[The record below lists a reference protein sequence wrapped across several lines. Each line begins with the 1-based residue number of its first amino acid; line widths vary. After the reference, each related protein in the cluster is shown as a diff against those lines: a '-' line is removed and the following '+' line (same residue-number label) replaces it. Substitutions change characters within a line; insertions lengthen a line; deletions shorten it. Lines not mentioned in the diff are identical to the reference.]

1 MKRIIFS
8 LITLMSISML
18 SCNKE
23 DGLKKIMTK
32 VELNKQEASLKAN
45 TSLQLTAKQAGL
57 ETKATDFNWESSDK
71 TIAEVSETGLVKAL
85 KDGETTIIVT
95 APNQSKDTC
104 KIIVTNILSE
114 NVILNKAKL
123 NLKIETNSLL
133 VARVEGKD
141 YKSTDYTWESS
152 DKTIIIVTE
161 EGLVKAV
168 KEGHAIIT
176 VKAPNKT
183 SATCDVIVTNELI
196 LITGFNIDSTEKDIT
211 IGDIKTLTTNI
222 LPHNATNQNVV
233 WKSSANEIATINSK
247 GILTAIKEGSVI
259 ITATI
264 AEENKTASLTFNVYT
279 GAIEITKITMA
290 ISEVVMDLENFTEK
304 YLIVYYTPTTAT
316 DKTIKWKSSNTIVAE
331 VTLGKVVAKTPGEAI
346 ITATTKNG
354 ITTSCKIIVK
364 KPATTK
370 KRFMIAP
377 AITLTKKSGKYLN
390 FVKFHE
396 EDTKKEIVWTISAT
410 DKVDF
415 KRDADGNVDTG
426 DGCPILILKDAA
438 NTGDKATVTATMD
451 GKTSECLVSVNK
463 ESDYFPVTGIK
474 TNPAFVRMS
483 KPKLRQYFFKFDKQ
497 TNEAGRRFY
506 PTNTKVHCYIFDDTI
521 VKANEKGDLTGLK
534 VGTTK
539 ALVWSDDAG
548 YGAFIE
554 IEVEQ

>member
-1 MKRIIFS
+1 
-8 LITLMSISML
+8 ML

-57 ETKATDFNWESSDK
+57 ETKATDFNWKSSDK
-71 TIAEVSETGLVKAL
+71 AIAEVSETGLVKAL
-85 KDGETTIIVT
+85 KEGETTIIVT

-104 KIIVTNILSE
+104 KIIVTNVLLQ

-133 VARVEGKD
+133 VARVEGED
-141 YKSTDYTWESS
+141 FESTDYTWESS

-161 EGLVKAV
+161 EGLVKAI

-183 SATCDVIVTNELI
+183 SATCDVTVTNDI
-196 LITGFNIDSTEKDIT
+196 IPITAISIDSTDKDIS
-211 IGDIKTLTTNI
+211 IGNSITLTTNI
-222 LPHNATNQNVV
+222 LPHNATNQNVI
-233 WKSSANEIATINSK
+233 WKSSDDEIATINK
-247 GILTAIKEGSVI
+247 EGRLTAIKEGSVI
-259 ITATI
+259 ITANV
-264 AEENKTASLTFNVYT
+264 AEENKTATFTFNVYN
-279 GAIEITKITMA
+279 GDIEVTR
-290 ISEVVMDLENFTEK
+290 ISMPVTEILMDLETFTEK
-304 YLIVYYTPTTAT
+304 YLIIYYTPKTAT
-316 DKTIKWKSSNTIVAE
+316 DKTVKWKSSNAIVAE
-331 VTLGKVVAKTPGEAI
+331 VTFGKIVAKNPGEAI

-354 ITTSCKIIVK
+354 ISTSCRVVVK
-364 KPATTK
+364 EPATTE

-377 AITLTKKSGKYLN
+377 AMTLTEKSGKYLN
-390 FVKFHE
+390 FVKFHD
-396 EDTKKEIVWTISAT
+396 EDNKKEITWTISAT

-415 KRDADGNVDTG
+415 KKDADGKIETN
-426 DGCPILILKDAA
+426 DGYPTLILKDAA

-451 GKTSECLVSVNK
+451 GKTSECLISVNK

-483 KPKLRQYFFKFDKQ
+483 KPKLRQYFFKFDKH
-497 TNEAGRRFY
+497 TNDEGRRVG
-506 PTNTKVHCYIFDDTI
+506 PTNTKVHCYIFDNTI
-521 VKANEKGDLTGLK
+521 VKANENGDLTGLK